1 MYYFSRCPSAI
12 CKQTLTDIV
21 TEATDKALQGMRPNL
36 REEPKNT
43 DKTEPLVLQ
52 ETDITDIP
60 DENKGTEVQET
71 A

>member
-1 MYYFSRCPSAI
+1 MVKSSNVRLSVDFFLLLIPIHHNYFLLVNVS
-12 CKQTLTDIV
+12 
-21 TEATDKALQGMRPNL
+21 NN
-36 REEPKNT
+36 EEETKNT